1 MKKFLSKLFLGV
13 FAVSMIG
20 LASCGEEKK
29 DDDKEGDDKKEE
41 GAVAYVITDMA

>member
-20 LASCGEEKK
+20 FASCGEEE
-29 DDDKEGDDKKEE
+29 KEDDKKKDGEEE

>member
-1 MKKFLSKLFLGV
+1 MKKFLSKLYLGV

-20 LASCGEEKK
+20 FASCGGEE
-29 DDDKEGDDKKEE
+29 KEGDDKEKE